1 MRFRK
6 PTLYKKR
13 KTRIIRNKRIQTP
26 NKRIQ
31 TRNKR
36 IKTRRKIRHY
46 ILGGAGEDE
55 TNVSPLDVEDTVIS
69 YDKDETIVPPESDK
83 KNSKEILQNSI
94 EFVENDNQSF
104 LVSANH
110 ILPKFKSD
118 FSIYNAELQN
128 VKTEKKT
135 SLLDYKFKANK
146 RERIAD
152 LEFKVDRNRKFFNDV
167 VDELKEEK
175 QKVLDRTDEYIKK
188 MQMFESDISGEN
200 PFKSKIA
207 KLQTQR
213 GEIDSIDFG
222 NPQYSKID

>member
-55 TNVSPLDVEDTVIS
+55 TNVSAAVEDTGIS
-69 YDKDETIVPPESDK
+69 DAKDETIVPPERDK

-94 EFVENDNQSF
+94 EIVENDNQSF
-104 LVSANH
+104 LVAANRV
-110 ILPKFKSD
+110 LPQYKSD
-118 FSIYNAELQN
+118 FSLNSAELQR
-128 VKTEKKT
+128 VIHEKKPSMLT
-135 SLLDYKFKANK
+135 FNFETNK
-146 RERIAD
+146 RKRIAD
-152 LEFKVDRNRKFFNDV
+152 LEFNVYRNRKFFNDV
-167 VDELKEEK
+167 VDELKENK
-175 QKVLDRTDEYIKK
+175 QRLLDMTDRYINK
-188 MQMFESDISGEN
+188 MQMFESYISDEN
-200 PFKSKIA
+200 PFISKIA

-213 GEIDSIDFG
+213 EEINSIDFDK
-222 NPQYSKID
+222 PEYSKIV